1 VAEIDQN
8 TINQLDAQWHP
19 CKTPTATFHEK
30 LQTLPPRLLQLAI
43 EAMKA
48 HPVSEGAARH
58 YGSVAALLAHR
69 IYLARLARGSRQHS
83 LIGSAQQSI
92 HGVSQSFATIYVEQL
107 LTRQSS

>member
-1 VAEIDQN
+1 
-8 TINQLDAQWHP
+8 
-19 CKTPTATFHEK
+19 
-30 LQTLPPRLLQLAI
+30 
-43 EAMKA
+43 MKA

-83 LIGSAQQSI
+83 LIGSAQQGI
-92 HGVSQSFATIYVEQL
+92 HGVSQRFATLYDGQL